1 VANPEPKL
9 AFRLRI
15 GYCRHMVFKR
25 PHNSSR
31 PARFMGQ
38 TARALFSTLLLLGLS
53 GDRRAR

>member
-1 VANPEPKL
+1 MAKPQPKL
-9 AFRLRI
+9 AFPLLI
-15 GYCRHMVFKR
+15 GYCRLMVSKR